1 MCDLWCINEKQFH
14 LDEAIKF
21 YGDPLVDF
29 SLTHFLERFAFKN
42 PKKETDEKPMSLVK
56 SIYNRSYS
64 SHGSRGQSVQRLT
77 GLNCSEEEKF
87 IFAYLDKKK
96 ERRALFGLDKKDADD
111 DDIDDDEFD
120 AYLDGLGGKKSGKS
134 EGDVDSEEEDFD
146 FIGGFNEGSTKKGK
160 DNGEMDE
167 GDADWDSDEN
177 DDDGDDMEAN
187 VSQFA

>member
-1 MCDLWCINEKQFH
+1 MCDRWYIYEKHFH

-21 YGDPLVDF
+21 YGDPLIDF

-42 PKKETDEKPMSLVK
+42 PKKEAEEKPMSLVK

-96 ERRALFGLDKKDADD
+96 ERRALFGLDKKNADN
-111 DDIDDDEFD
+111 DDIDDDEFE
-120 AYLDGLGGKKSGKS
+120 AYLDGLGGKKTGKS
-134 EGDVDSEEEDFD
+134 EGDVDSEDDEFD
-146 FIGGFNEGSTKKGK
+146 FMGDFNDGSTKK
-160 DNGEMDE
+160 DMDD
-167 GDADWDSDEN
+167 GDADWDSDGN
-177 DDDGDDMEAN
+177 DDDEDDVEAN
-187 VSQFA
+187 VSQFAYK